1 MMESPKSSDGFIFF
15 IFVVLFVTVIICVIG
30 IIQQWAFREVLYT
43 ETLEVVALRKSAD
56 NPNVLEVEVYKDGMS
71 CYVHPDSGLKNVNVG
86 DSIVCT
92 ILHRPNTGYR
102 DIHFLKK
109 KGN

>member
-1 MMESPKSSDGFIFF
+1 MDNDNKGWWILPT
-15 IFVVLFVTVIICVIG
+15 VVLG
-30 IIQQWAFREVLYT
+30 IFGVMLYIFYWKFNEEVLYT
-43 ETLEVVALRKSAD
+43 QTLEVVALRKSD
-56 NPNVLEVEVYKDGMS
+56 ENHNVYEVEVYKDGMS
-71 CYVHPDSGLKNVNVG
+71 CYVNPDSGLKNVNVG

-92 ILHRPNTGYR
+92 ILHRPNMGYR